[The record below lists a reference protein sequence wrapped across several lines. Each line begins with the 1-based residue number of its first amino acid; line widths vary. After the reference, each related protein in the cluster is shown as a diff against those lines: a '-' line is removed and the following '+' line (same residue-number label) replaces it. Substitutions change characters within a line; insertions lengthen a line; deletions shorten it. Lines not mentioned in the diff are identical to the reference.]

1 MVWDLKSLIIHP
13 FLFAIFPVVLI
24 FSFIYELPIN
34 YLALLI
40 LLISVV
46 IFLLL
51 ILLRWIFKDSTKAG
65 IVLSFLLILFIGFAY
80 LHTELFGVEIGGIN
94 IGSYTALLIPFSII
108 FFLGIYYLIKTKN
121 KLNNASKIFNIV
133 SLALIL
139 IVVFYTGI
147 YNSENMEI
155 NSSKNLELL
164 VLPDVEQTNLP
175 DIYYI
180 ILDEYAGSVSLQK
193 EFNFDNSDFYSA
205 LSKRGFY
212 MPSTNYSNYP
222 YTLLSVPSVLNM
234 QYLNFL
240 SEELGTE
247 STDASPLGE
256 LLEKNLVMQNLK
268 SKRYHIV
275 SFYAGTNA
283 AGSTLFVNEKLC
295 VDQYILSELKG
306 LVMRFIPLSYS
317 DSRQSYHDKR
327 SEILCTFSE
336 IPKIMDRIS
345 QPIFVYAHMS
355 IPHDPYV
362 FDADGNPVTFSSK
375 TSDQSTEKKFYL
387 EQLKF
392 TNKKVIETVDAILSK
407 SEKPPIIII
416 QSDHGERIGIDWDN
430 PTKEM
435 IRQGFN
441 NLNAYYLP
449 NDGKNSLYD
458 SISPVNSF
466 RVIFNEYFNADF
478 ELLDDK
484 YYWLKSDERPYDLKD
499 VTEILNE

>member
-1 MVWDLKSLIIHP
+1 MILSLRSLIIHP
-13 FLFAIFPVVLI
+13 FLFAIFPAVLI

-51 ILLRWIFKDSTKAG
+51 ILLRWVFKDSTKAG
-65 IVLSFLLILFIGFAY
+65 IVLSFLLILVIGFGY
-80 LHTELFGVEIGGIN
+80 LHTELFGVEIGEIN

-121 KLNNASKIFNIV
+121 KLNNTSKIFNIV

-147 YNSENMEI
+147 YNSENTEI

-205 LSKRGFY
+205 LSERGFY

-247 STDASPLGE
+247 STDASPLVE

-275 SFYAGTNA
+275 SFYAGTIA

-317 DSRQSYHDKR
+317 DSLQSYYDKR

-336 IPKIMDRIS
+336 IPKIKDRIS
-345 QPIFVYAHMS
+345 QP
-355 IPHDPYV
+355 
-362 FDADGNPVTFSSK
+362 
-375 TSDQSTEKKFYL
+375 EK
-387 EQLKF
+387 
-392 TNKKVIETVDAILSK
+392 
-407 SEKPPIIII
+407 
-416 QSDHGERIGIDWDN
+416 
-430 PTKEM
+430 
-435 IRQGFN
+435 
-441 NLNAYYLP
+441 
-449 NDGKNSLYD
+449 
-458 SISPVNSF
+458 
-466 RVIFNEYFNADF
+466 
-478 ELLDDK
+478 
-484 YYWLKSDERPYDLKD
+484 
-499 VTEILNE
+499 